1 MAIYKIGNYNIL
13 KYEFASQLCLVVVLE
28 LTAEDWYNKGLVDK
42 VERRLEEAVQ
52 CFDKALELDPKYVQA
67 WYGKGDGLYIMGRC
81 GKEAAGLEK
90 ALVLPYLEAAPRCFD
105 KVIKLDP
112 QNKVASGRKQQTLNA
127 IRKL

>member
-1 MAIYKIGNYNIL
+1 
-13 KYEFASQLCLVVVLE
+13 
-28 LTAEDWYNKGLVDK
+28 
-42 VERRLEEAVQ
+42 
-52 CFDKALELDPKYVQA
+52 
-67 WYGKGDGLYIMGRC
+67 MGRC
-81 GKEAAGLEK
+81 CKEAAGLEK